1 MPVGRVFARDIGDR
15 LGAELE
21 MLVLDDARIRHFA
34 LGVVDD
40 RDTLMV
46 LLLEALRLEMQAAVL
61 ELAEPVAEILVNR
74 ARVDDL
80 LRKALVRLALLQI
93 VDARTDLDAIEQGID
108 QLVITANR
116 DALIAVVEIV
126 VVERIAYRQPPDDER
141 WELRTSAAPLLLRVT
156 LDQLRVDIRADE
168 RNRLLLEVPRLARDG
183 PPLLHDDGP
192 RLRRRYDVP
201 ELTERIHIERQ
212 VVEMP
217 LIVRH
222 RRIHEIVELDE
233 PVDVLPDIPVARMED
248 MCPILMDMDAIPF
261 LTVHIAARM
270 RAPLH
275 DQHRLS
281 RRPRLMREHSPEK
294 PAANDQILVHNSNF
308 AHGKQ
313 PMCLVKS
320 TCVGL

>member
-1 MPVGRVFARDIGDR
+1 MPVGRIFARDVGDGLR
-15 LGAELE
+15 AKLE
-21 MLVLDDARIRHFA
+21 VLVLDDAGVRDLA
-34 LGVVDD
+34 LRVVDD
-40 RDTLMV
+40 GDTLMV

-141 WELRTSAAPLLLRVT
+141 WELRTSAALLLFRVT

-192 RLRRRYDVP
+192 RLRRRHDVP

-222 RRIHEIVELDE
+222 RRIHEIIELDE
-233 PVDVLPDIPVARMED
+233 LVDIVPDIPIARMED
-248 MCPILMDMDAIPF
+248 MRAVLMDVDAIP
-261 LTVHIAARM
+261 LLAVHIAAHM
-270 RAPLH
+270 CAPLEH
-275 DQHRLS
+275 QHRLS
-281 RRPRLMREHSPEK
+281 CRPRLMREYRPEK
-294 PAANDQILVHNSNF
+294 PTANNQILVHNTNPL
-308 AHGKQ
+308 H
-313 PMCLVKS
+313 
-320 TCVGL
+320 